1 MFGKLGSMADMIVA
15 GIMGIAVSFIILA
28 IVFIALCKYTEL
40 FNDEFQ
46 ARWKSKAFALL
57 GISMAIFGAT
67 GLATILQQLGSS
79 AF

>member
-15 GIMGIAVSFIILA
+15 GITGISVSFIILA
-28 IVFIALCKYTEL
+28 VVFIALCKYTEL

-57 GISMAIFGAT
+57 GISIGIFGAV
-67 GLATILQQLGSS
+67 GIASVLQQLGSS

>member
-57 GISMAIFGAT
+57 AISMAIFGAT